1 MAKFNDIRELAQ
13 QNARWVSNSPKDW
26 MNYLDV
32 AARLYRYSFKDTLLI
47 HAQRPDAT
55 ACAELEVWNKKMN
68 RWVNRGAKG
77 IALLDDASPR
87 AKLRYVFDIADTHL
101 VQGGRTPIL
110 WRIDDSE
117 HQQMILDHLADT
129 YALTQTDSMNAALM
143 ELAQQLTAEN
153 LEEAMDGLEYE
164 VADTFLEGLD
174 EDNLRVRFRELMT
187 NSIFYTLSRRC
198 EQEPLEVLEDEDFI
212 RIVDFN
218 QLPVLTFLGNAVS
231 EQCEAVL
238 FDIGR
243 EMRKIYKKEITQQLE
258 KSVDSLYNTNTDFST
273 LKHETKENTTKGGQE
288 NGVDVL
294 PQGRLSVP
302 ESGREGRAADYR
314 EVRDAAQ
321 DVPEREPQELVSEY
335 ADKRQTEPASG
346 ADRGS
351 SGEPDGNPAGQ
362 PEREV
367 SGTEQGEGPA
377 GMGSTSEQP
386 DGDGRRDRFEGIG
399 VQLTETTTE
408 QDLSEAEEEIASAFS
423 FPDLP
428 TVEQQIRA
436 IEEPIRA
443 RYAEKIALDSEV
455 VDEVLR
461 TGSNRSKGQLRL
473 IYNFMVEKTPEEYT
487 EFVKNEYGT
496 GGKGFEI
503 GGAKYAV
510 WFDDLGLRIAAGGTA
525 KGGTIANASL
535 SWEDVSNRIHELL
548 RQGEYAPQAVLDAAR
563 QNALQEHAQTLAYME
578 RDLADGV
585 AEAVFQDVEIF
596 RGGFPEL
603 TDRLA
608 GLLDDAAF
616 LTDLNERLSAL
627 GEAYAEDKDLMRMH
641 FYKPDKVAALFQ
653 KFAKPYQNYSARDG
667 FHWNEYKKFI
677 TEDEINAYFTR
688 GSNYSDSRLAIYSFF
703 LNHEDKKERADFLK
717 EHYGIGGSSHALCG
731 ADDSHEDHDGRG
743 ISLERGSY
751 GNPDASVHLNWNQAA
766 GRIDQLIRDSEYLK
780 PADYSR
786 MPAYERERMAMRV
799 MGFYHQLPND
809 VERPYPQDLY
819 HEEGRKALVEKLEA
833 PEQAVELLEQMD
845 NALLSVPLDSGEYER
860 KAESLSILHQYVE
873 GTYTIFPEKKRAVEI
888 AVPEQGQMSM
898 FDFMEQEPQ
907 SKEQSTAAAVEKP
920 QKAKVVARYQSTV
933 MMQEGYIEDIAIL
946 QYPDGKFYNHYNYDE
961 EKGTGAAETGP
972 FNSLNDAKSVI
983 RQTREDAKA
992 VESFENQPKQT
1003 YSRENG
1009 SFLYLE
1015 NDHLYR
1021 VERSNAYD
1029 VYLKDMEN
1037 SAVAGRVIP
1046 LPSYSETL
1054 AKNPLNDFLKLDADH
1069 TQKDSRCVYKECL
1082 YTLLEK
1088 VERSEIYPLLRD
1100 RDTTEEE
1107 AENLIR
1113 EKIEDLFASGEVEN
1127 ATYSEAIDTWAH
1139 FGEWIQEDIFQRTY
1153 QDVITDR
1160 RDAVALYQDSKDAP
1174 QWVRGI
1180 MVPYAAEEKAV
1191 EPTLQPLPLD
1201 ETNEYN
1207 ALKER
1212 YPDALVG
1219 YEQHGNFEFYGED
1232 AKRVSELLGSKL
1244 LEKETALGKVEVS
1257 GFPREQWASQAMKLW
1272 KQGESVYLS
1281 GQQEDGTHAQTK
1293 YFRREEY
1300 LPINTTI
1307 ELEDREFRVDSV
1319 NFEQGTV
1326 SLQDMTLAKEAR
1338 YPIFRTEPLEYIR
1351 HVYEQADVPMEE
1363 AVEITVFTALH
1374 NAGVAYEDFSP
1385 EQMDVIYSVAES
1397 GGELEDLLKP
1407 EFPPEQ
1413 MQLIADVQNR
1423 TDAISRAAAEEA
1435 LEPLTQQP
1443 MTPAE
1448 VNHARRKHNLPLDSE
1463 AETELPA
1470 QPKQEPMNFRITDD
1484 DLGAGGPKAK
1494 YKANVE
1500 AIRVLQTL
1508 DAEQRQAATAEEQEI
1523 LSRYVGWGGIP
1534 QAFDEKNADWA
1545 KEYAELKSL
1554 LPADE
1559 YSEARASTL
1568 NAFYTSPTVIKAMYE
1583 ALSNM
1588 GLSKGN
1594 VLEPSCG
1601 VGNFMG
1607 LVPESMENIK
1617 MYGVELDNV
1626 SGRIAQQLYQ
1636 KNKIAVQG
1644 FETMQ
1649 FPDSFFDCVVGNV
1662 PFGNYKVPDKRY
1674 DRHNFL
1680 IHDYFIAKSLDL
1692 VRPGGVV
1699 AVVTSSGTMDKKDSS
1714 VREYLAN
1721 RADLVGAIRL
1731 PNNAFQRNAN
1741 TSVVAD
1747 ILFLQKRDRAAV
1759 ERAEWVDLGTTP
1771 EGYPINQYFA
1781 QHPEMVLGEITTEST
1796 QYGKQET
1803 TVKPIE
1809 GADLAQQLKAAVEN
1823 INAEI
1828 TEPEITDDELDQN
1841 AEPLPADPNVK
1852 NFSYTNV
1859 DGQVYYRENSYMNK
1873 VDLPAV
1879 TAERVLGMI
1888 ALRETT
1894 QKLLDCQLHD
1904 GTDAEVELLQGKLK
1918 DQYKRFTAQYG
1929 LINSTANKRAFRQ
1942 DSSYCL
1948 LASLE
1953 ILDEDKNLKRLA
1965 DIFTK
1970 RTIRKPEPVTS
1981 VDTPSEA
1988 LALSIGEKAKVD
2000 VPFMAELCGKT
2011 EQEVTEELAGV
2022 IFRNPVTQAWVTADE
2037 YLSGNVREKLETA
2050 ETFAANHPEYQVNVE
2065 YLKRVQ
2071 PKDLNASEIEVRLG
2085 ANWIKAE
2092 YITDFMERVFKTPS
2106 YYIGSSIKATY
2117 SEISG
2122 AWNIS
2127 GKSLDRSN
2135 PRVTNTYGTM
2145 RVNGYRLLE
2154 DALNLRDTKIYDTIY
2169 EDGKERRVLNK
2180 KETMLAQQAQEA
2192 IRDAFKQWIF
2202 KDLDRREELCK
2213 VYNERFNAIRPREY
2227 DGSHIKFVGMTPEI
2241 SLMPHQKNAVAHIL
2255 YGNNTLLAHCV
2266 GAGKTFQM
2274 IAAGMESRRLGLAQK
2289 NLYVVPNHLTEQ
2301 WGADFLRLYPNANVL
2316 VATKKDFEP
2325 ANRKKFCSRIA
2336 TGDYDAIIIGHSQF
2350 ERIPLSPERQKSM
2363 IERQI
2368 QDITFAIAEAKAED
2382 DGKSFTVKQ
2391 MEKTKK
2397 TLQAKLQKLNDQS
2410 RKDDVVTFEQLGVDR
2425 LFVDE
2430 SHFYKNMF
2438 LYTKMRN
2445 IAGIAQTDAQ
2455 KSSDMF
2461 AKCQYLDEITGGKG
2475 VTFATGT
2482 PVSNSMVELYTI
2494 MRYLQYDT
2502 LQKLHLGHFDSW
2514 AASFGETVTAIELS
2528 PEGTGYRAKTR
2539 FARFFN
2545 LPELISL
2552 FKESADVQ
2560 TADMLNLP
2568 VPEAEYI
2575 NEVLKPSETQQE
2587 MVSSFADRAERVRN
2601 GNVDPRTDNML
2612 KITND
2617 GRKLA
2622 LDQRLINDLLP
2633 DEPESKVNLC
2643 VENAYQV
2650 WEESTPDKSTQLI
2663 FCDLSTPKAD
2673 GTFNVY
2679 DDVREKLVAK
2689 GIPREEIAFIHEANT
2704 ETKKAE
2710 LFAKVRSGQVRILLG
2725 STPKLGAGTNIQDR
2739 LIALHH
2745 LDCPW
2750 KPSDLEQQEGR
2761 ILRQGNRNQKVKIF
2775 RYVTENTFDSYMW
2788 QILENKQ
2795 KFISQIMT
2803 SKSPVRACDD
2813 VDDTALTYAE
2823 IKALATGNPYIK
2835 EKMDLDIQV
2844 SKLKLMRANH
2854 TSQIYSLESDIA
2866 RRYPAEITAAKE
2878 RIAGLKADLAVAKPL
2893 LEQDKEK
2900 FSITVEDRVYTDR
2913 KEAGSAIL
2921 AACAAMKI
2929 AKTEGQI
2936 ADLGGFAISSRFDAF
2951 AQTFK
2956 LAIKRQSSYTIE
2968 LGSDPAGN
2976 IQRILNA
2983 LASIEKT
2990 LPQVERRLETL
3001 QQQLAEAK
3009 EEVQRPFPQEAEL
3022 NEKSARLA
3030 ELNALLDMDEKGDD
3044 AALGMDE
3051 EVTDSELPAPKREIE
3066 RSADSVKRPSILAQL
3081 HEKQAERMAEPKP
3094 QKKKSHDMKL

>member
-47 HAQRPDAT
+47 HAQRPNAT

-198 EQEPLEVLEDEDFI
+198 GQEPLEVLDDEDFI

-238 FDIGR
+238 RDIGR
-243 EMRKIYKKEITQQLE
+243 EMQKIYRKEVTEHLA
-258 KSVDSLYNTNTDFST
+258 KTADSLYNTSTGFST
-273 LKHETKENTTKGGQE
+273 LKREIETNITEGGKPY
-288 NGVDVL
+288 GTDL
-294 PQGRLSVP
+294 SPQGGLPVSEPDRT
-302 ESGREGRAADYR
+302 GQADEHW

-321 DVPEREPQELVSEY
+321 DLSEGEQEELVSEY
-335 ADKRQTEPASG
+335 ADERQAESASG
-346 ADRGS
+346 ADRRAGR
-351 SGEPDGNPAGQ
+351 EPDGGTDRE

-367 SGTEQGEGPA
+367 SGSEQGNRTD
-377 GMGSTSEQP
+377 GMGGTPEQSDR
-386 DGDGRRDRFEGIG
+386 DGGRDRAEGIG
-399 VQLTETTTE
+399 VQLTADTTE
-408 QDLSEAEEEIASAFS
+408 QDLSEAEEEISSAFS
-423 FPDLP
+423 LPSLP
-428 TVEQQIRA
+428 TVKQQIRA
-436 IEEPIRA
+436 IEAPMQA
-443 RYAEKIALDSEV
+443 QYADEITIPVEV
-455 VDEVLR
+455 VDEILR
-461 TGSNRSKGQLRL
+461 TGSNRNKSQLRL
-473 IYNFMVEKTPEEYT
+473 IYNFMTEQTPEEYT
-487 EFVKNEYGT
+487 AFVKKEYGE

-503 GGAKYAV
+503 GGTKYAV
-510 WFDDLGLRIAAGGTA
+510 WFDELGMQIAVGDTVRNDPKNKAF
-525 KGGTIANASL
+525 L
-535 SWEDVSNRIHELL
+535 SWEDVSCRIHQLL
-548 RQGEYAPQAVLDAAR
+548 QQGEYAPKSVLDAAR
-563 QNALQEHAQTLAYME
+563 GNALHEHAEALSYME
-578 RDLADGV
+578 RDMAEGV
-585 AEAVFQDVEIF
+585 AEMVFADTSIF
-596 RGGFPEL
+596 SGGYPEL
-603 TDRLA
+603 TERLA
-608 GLLDDAAF
+608 KLIDQPEF
-616 LTDLNERLSAL
+616 LADLNERLL
-627 GEAYAEDKDLMRMH
+627 GLAEAYAEDKSVMRMP
-641 FYKPDKVAALFQ
+641 FYRPDKVSEQFQ
-653 KFAKPYQNYSARDG
+653 KFALPFQPYQAREG
-667 FHWNEYKKFI
+667 FQWNEQEVFI
-677 TEDEINAYFTR
+677 TEDEINAFLA
-688 GSNYSDSRLAIYSFF
+688 GGGPYSDGRLATYSFF
-703 LNHEDKKERADFLK
+703 LTHTEKAERAAFLK
-717 EHYGIGGSSHALCG
+717 DRYGVGGSSHALSR
-731 ADDSHEDHDGRG
+731 ADNSHASYDGRG
-743 ISLERGSY
+743 LELARGIY
-751 GNPDASVHLNWNQAA
+751 GKPDALVKLNWNQAA
-766 GRIDQLIRDSEYLK
+766 ERVAKLIDQSLYLK

-786 MPAYERERMAMRV
+786 MPSYEREQMANRV
-799 MGFYHQLPND
+799 IGFYHRLPD
-809 VERPYPQDLY
+809 EVERPFKRELLNEDA
-819 HEEGRKALVEKLEA
+819 RKKLPTMLA
-833 PEQAVELLEQMD
+833 DPEQAVELLEKMD
-845 NALLSVPLDSGEYER
+845 AALLSVPLDSPEYVE
-860 KAESLSILHQYVE
+860 KSKTLAELHQYVE
-873 GTYTIFPEKKRAVEI
+873 GTYTIFPEKKKAVEI
-888 AVPEQGQMSM
+888 SVSETGQISL
-898 FDFMEQEPQ
+898 FDIWAQEQE
-907 SKEQSTAAAVEKP
+907 SKEHSTTAVVEEP
-920 QKAKVVARYQSTV
+920 QKQAAK
-933 MMQEGYIEDIAIL
+933 
-946 QYPDGKFYNHYNYDE
+946 
-961 EKGTGAAETGP
+961 
-972 FNSLNDAKSVI
+972 
-983 RQTREDAKA
+983 
-992 VESFENQPKQT
+992 
-1003 YSRENG
+1003 YSRNVG
-1009 SFLYLE
+1009 DYLYLE
-1015 NDHLYR
+1015 DDRLYKIER
-1021 VERSNAYD
+1021 VTDSLI
-1029 VYLKDMEN
+1029 YLKDMERP
-1037 SAVAGRVIP
+1037 AWAARVLRP
-1046 LPSYSETL
+1046 NQYDAEL
-1054 AKNPLNDFLKLDADH
+1054 AKNPLNDYLLAG
-1069 TQKDSRCVYKECL
+1069 QESALKDSRCVYKECL
-1082 YTLLEK
+1082 YSMLDA
-1088 VERSEIYPLLRD
+1088 VQQSEIYPYLRD
-1100 RDTTEEE
+1100 RDVDADE
-1107 AENLIR
+1107 AEKELRN
-1113 EKIEDLFASGEVEN
+1113 KIDELLEQNAKTAPLYLEASQNWEN
-1127 ATYSEAIDTWAH
+1127 FKDWLV
-1139 FGEWIQEDIFQRTY
+1139 EDIFQRTY
-1153 QDVITDR
+1153 QDMMPDS
-1160 RDAVALYQDSKDAP
+1160 RDAVALYQNDPHAP
-1174 QWVRGI
+1174 QWVRG
-1180 MVPYAAEEKAV
+1180 MVVDASAQEIKPSHKNLDNAEQQDFRNEV
-1191 EPTLQPLPLD
+1191 ERTVF
-1201 ETNEYN
+1201 
-1207 ALKER
+1207 
-1212 YPDALVG
+1212 DAL
-1219 YEQHGNFEFYGED
+1219 H
-1232 AKRVSELLGSKL
+1232 K
-1244 LEKETALGKVEVS
+1244 
-1257 GFPREQWASQAMKLW
+1257 
-1272 KQGESVYLS
+1272 
-1281 GQQEDGTHAQTK
+1281 AQ
-1293 YFRREEY
+1293 
-1300 LPINTTI
+1300 
-1307 ELEDREFRVDSV
+1307 
-1319 NFEQGTV
+1319 
-1326 SLQDMTLAKEAR
+1326 
-1338 YPIFRTEPLEYIR
+1338 
-1351 HVYEQADVPMEE
+1351 
-1363 AVEITVFTALH
+1363 
-1374 NAGVAYEDFSP
+1374 VAYEDFTP
-1385 EQMDVIYSVAES
+1385 EQMDVIYAVAEN
-1397 GGELEDLLKP
+1397 GGSLEELLNP
-1407 EFPPEQ
+1407 EFGPEQ
-1413 MQLIADVQNR
+1413 MQLIADVQTR
-1423 TDAISRAAAEEA
+1423 TDAIHRSAVDDV
-1435 LEPLTQQP
+1435 LNPLTSKP
-1443 MTPAE
+1443 MTPEE
-1448 VNHARRKHNLPLDSE
+1448 VNQARKEKNLPLD
-1463 AETELPA
+1463 TDTVQNPPA
-1470 QPKQEPMNFRITDD
+1470 QPKQEPINFHITDD
-1484 DLGAGGPKAK
+1484 DLGAGGAK
-1494 YKANVE
+1494 TKFKANIE
-1500 AIRVLQTL
+1500 AIRLLQTL
-1508 DAEQRQAATAEEQEI
+1508 DAEQRQATAEEQEV

-1534 QAFDEKNADWA
+1534 QAFDEKNADWS

-1617 MYGVELDNV
+1617 MYGVELDSV

-1823 INAEI
+1823 IHAEI

-1894 QKLLDCQLHD
+1894 QKLLNCQLHD

-2037 YLSGNVREKLETA
+2037 YLSGNVREKLATA

-2092 YITDFMERVFKTPS
+2092 YITDFMEQAFKTPS

-2154 DALNLRDTKIYDTIY
+2154 DALNLRDTKIYDTVY

-2325 ANRKKFCSRIA
+2325 SNRKKFCSRIA

-2710 LFAKVRSGQVRILLG
+2710 LFAKVHSGQVRILLG

-2956 LAIKRQSSYTIE
+2956 LTIKRQSSYTIE

-3094 QKKKSHDMKL
+3094 QKKKSHDMEL

>member
-32 AARLYRYSFKDTLLI
+32 AARLYRYSFKNTLLI

-55 ACAELEVWNKKMN
+55 ACAELEIWNKKMN

-117 HQQMILDHLADT
+117 HQQMILDHLTDT

-187 NSIFYTLSRRC
+187 NSVFYTLSRRC
-198 EQEPLEVLEDEDFI
+198 GQEPLEVLDDEDFI

-238 FDIGR
+238 RDIGR
-243 EMRKIYKKEITQQLE
+243 EMQKIYRKEVTEHLA
-258 KSVDSLYNTNTDFST
+258 KTADSLYNISKDFST
-273 LKHETKENTTKGGQE
+273 LKHETETNITEGGKPY
-288 NGVDVL
+288 GTDL
-294 PQGRLSVP
+294 SPQGGLPVSEPDRT
-302 ESGREGRAADYR
+302 GQADEHW

-321 DVPEREPQELVSEY
+321 DLSEGEQEELVSEY
-335 ADKRQTEPASG
+335 ADERQAESASG
-346 ADRGS
+346 ADRRAG
-351 SGEPDGNPAGQ
+351 GEPDGRTDRE

-367 SGTEQGEGPA
+367 SGSEQGNRTD
-377 GMGSTSEQP
+377 GMGGTPEQSDR
-386 DGDGRRDRFEGIG
+386 DGGRDRAEGIG
-399 VQLTETTTE
+399 IQLTADTTE

-423 FPDLP
+423 LPSLP

-436 IEEPIRA
+436 IEAPMQA
-443 RYAEKIALDSEV
+443 QYADEITIPAEV
-455 VDEVLR
+455 VDEILR
-461 TGSNRSKGQLRL
+461 TGSNRNKSQFRL
-473 IYNFMVEKTPEEYT
+473 IYNFMTEQTPEEYT
-487 EFVKNEYGT
+487 AFVKKEYGE

-503 GGAKYAV
+503 GGTKYAV
-510 WFDDLGLRIAAGGTA
+510 WFDELGMQIAVGDTVRNDPKNKAF
-525 KGGTIANASL
+525 L
-535 SWEDVSNRIHELL
+535 SWEDVSGRIHQLL
-548 RQGEYAPQAVLDAAR
+548 QQGEYAPKSVLDAAR
-563 QNALQEHAQTLAYME
+563 GNALHEQAEALSYME
-578 RDLADGV
+578 RDMAEGV
-585 AEAVFQDVEIF
+585 AEMVFADTSIF
-596 RGGFPEL
+596 SGGYPEL
-603 TDRLA
+603 TERLA
-608 GLLDDAAF
+608 KLLDQPEF
-616 LTDLNERLSAL
+616 LADLNERLL
-627 GEAYAEDKDLMRMH
+627 GLAEAYAEDKSVMRMQ
-641 FYKPDKVAALFQ
+641 FYRPDKVSERFQ
-653 KFAKPYQNYSARDG
+653 KFALPYQPYQAREG
-667 FHWNEYKKFI
+667 FQWNTQKVFI
-677 TEDEINAYFTR
+677 TDDEINAFLA
-688 GSNYSDSRLAIYSFF
+688 GGGPYSDGRLATYSFF
-703 LNHEDKKERADFLK
+703 LTHTEKAERAAFLK
-717 EHYGIGGSSHALCG
+717 DRYGVGGSSHALSR
-731 ADDSHEDHDGRG
+731 ADDSHASYDGRG
-743 ISLERGSY
+743 IELARGIY
-751 GNPDASVHLNWNQAA
+751 GKPDALVKLKWNQAA
-766 GRIDQLIRDSEYLK
+766 ERVARLIDQSLYLK

-786 MPAYERERMAMRV
+786 MPNYEREQMANRV
-799 MGFYHQLPND
+799 IGFYHRLPD
-809 VERPYPQDLY
+809 EAERPFKRELLNEDA
-819 HEEGRKALVEKLEA
+819 RKKLPIMLA
-833 PEQAVELLEQMD
+833 DPEQAAELLEKMD
-845 NALLSVPLDSGEYER
+845 AALLSVPLDSPEY
-860 KAESLSILHQYVE
+860 AEKSKTLAELHQYVE
-873 GTYTIFPEKKRAVEI
+873 GTYTIFPEKKKAVEI
-888 AVPEQGQMSM
+888 SVSETGQISL
-898 FDFMEQEPQ
+898 FDIWAQEQE
-907 SKEQSTAAAVEKP
+907 SKEHSTIAVVEEP
-920 QKAKVVARYQSTV
+920 QKQT
-933 MMQEGYIEDIAIL
+933 
-946 QYPDGKFYNHYNYDE
+946 
-961 EKGTGAAETGP
+961 EK
-972 FNSLNDAKSVI
+972 
-983 RQTREDAKA
+983 
-992 VESFENQPKQT
+992 
-1003 YSRENG
+1003 YSRNVG
-1009 SFLYLE
+1009 DYLYLE
-1015 NDHLYR
+1015 DDSLYKIER
-1021 VERSNAYD
+1021 VTDSLI
-1029 VYLKDMEN
+1029 YLKDMERP
-1037 SAVAGRVIP
+1037 AWAARVLRP
-1046 LPSYSETL
+1046 NQYDAEL
-1054 AKNPLNDFLKLDADH
+1054 AKNPLNDYLLAG
-1069 TQKDSRCVYKECL
+1069 QESALKDSRCVYKECL
-1082 YTLLEK
+1082 YTMLDA
-1088 VERSEIYPLLRD
+1088 VQQSEIYPYLRD
-1100 RDTTEEE
+1100 RDVDADE
-1107 AENLIR
+1107 AEKELRNKIDELLEQNAETAPLYLEAS
-1113 EKIEDLFASGEVEN
+1113 EKWEN
-1127 ATYSEAIDTWAH
+1127 FKDWLV
-1139 FGEWIQEDIFQRTY
+1139 EDIFQRTY
-1153 QDVITDR
+1153 QDMMPDS
-1160 RDAVALYQDSKDAP
+1160 RDAVALYQNDPHSP
-1174 QWVRGI
+1174 QWVRGM
-1180 MVPYAAEEKAV
+1180 MVDASAQEIKPSHKNLDSAEQQDFRNEV
-1191 EPTLQPLPLD
+1191 E
-1201 ETNEYN
+1201 
-1207 ALKER
+1207 R
-1212 YPDALVG
+1212 
-1219 YEQHGNFEFYGED
+1219 
-1232 AKRVSELLGSKL
+1232 
-1244 LEKETALGKVEVS
+1244 
-1257 GFPREQWASQAMKLW
+1257 
-1272 KQGESVYLS
+1272 
-1281 GQQEDGTHAQTK
+1281 
-1293 YFRREEY
+1293 
-1300 LPINTTI
+1300 
-1307 ELEDREFRVDSV
+1307 
-1319 NFEQGTV
+1319 
-1326 SLQDMTLAKEAR
+1326 
-1338 YPIFRTEPLEYIR
+1338 
-1351 HVYEQADVPMEE
+1351 
-1363 AVEITVFTALH
+1363 TVFEALDK
-1374 NAGVAYEDFSP
+1374 AQVAYEDFTP
-1385 EQMDVIYSVAES
+1385 EQMDVIYAVAEN
-1397 GGELEDLLKP
+1397 GGSLEELLNP
-1407 EFPPEQ
+1407 EFSPEQ
-1413 MQLIADVQNR
+1413 MQLIADVQTR
-1423 TDAISRAAAEEA
+1423 TDAIHRSAADDAVK
-1435 LEPLTQQP
+1435 PLTSKP
-1443 MTPAE
+1443 MTTEE
-1448 VNHARRKHNLPLDSE
+1448 VNQARKEKNLPLDTDT
-1463 AETELPA
+1463 AQKPPA
-1470 QPKQEPMNFRITDD
+1470 QPKQEPINFHITDN
-1484 DLGAGGPKAK
+1484 DLGAGGAK
-1494 YKANVE
+1494 TKFKANIE
-1500 AIRVLQTL
+1500 AIRLLQTL
-1508 DAEQRQAATAEEQEI
+1508 DAEQRQATAEEQEV

-1583 ALSNM
+1583 SLSNM

-1617 MYGVELDNV
+1617 MYGVELDSV

-1759 ERAEWVDLGTTP
+1759 ERAAWVDLGTTP

-1809 GADLAQQLKAAVEN
+1809 GVDLAQQLKAAVEN
-1823 INAEI
+1823 IHAEI

-2037 YLSGNVREKLETA
+2037 YLSGNVREKLATA

-2092 YITDFMERVFKTPS
+2092 YITDFMEQVFKTPS

-2154 DALNLRDTKIYDTIY
+2154 DALNLRDTKIYDTVY

-2241 SLMPHQKNAVAHIL
+2241 RLMPHQKNAVAHIL

-2325 ANRKKFCSRIA
+2325 SNRKKFCSRIA

-2445 IAGIAQTDAQ
+2445 IAGIAQSDAQ

-2587 MVSSFADRAERVRN
+2587 MVSSFADRAEQVRN
-2601 GNVDPRTDNML
+2601 GNVNPKIDNML

-2663 FCDLSTPKAD
+2663 FCDLSTPKTD

-2900 FSITVEDRVYTDR
+2900 FSITVEDRVYADR

-2956 LAIKRQSSYTIE
+2956 LTIKRQSSYTIE

-3051 EVTDSELPAPKREIE
+3051 EVTESEIPAPKREIE

-3094 QKKKSHDMKL
+3094 QKKKSHDMEL